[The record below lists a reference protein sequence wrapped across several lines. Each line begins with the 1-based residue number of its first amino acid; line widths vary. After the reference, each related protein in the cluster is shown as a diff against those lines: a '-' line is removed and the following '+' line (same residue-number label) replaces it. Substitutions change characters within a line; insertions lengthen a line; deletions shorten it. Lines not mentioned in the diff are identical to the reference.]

1 MTENTNLISDLD
13 EKKEK
18 VNLLENKM
26 KEYEKKIENFQEEN
40 SELKKEK
47 EDYEE
52 ENKKLNLFIEEING
66 QIKKSIPEGMDL
78 NELTQEYEGLKE
90 QNNSLTVENI
100 ELKTNLDNS
109 QLLNTQ
115 LNEQIKDL
123 RNQLNNIVLKGDAGI
138 RVKNLENEIKKK
150 EEEIINLKNQIQN
163 STSSNLIFNEQY
175 KDQMSTLIDKIKSLE
190 EELNLA
196 KEENNKVESLEIQL
210 KQAEEENE
218 IWQNKVRD
226 YENSINKL
234 NVNLDNQQLNTQ
246 NAILKNKNIQL
257 QNENISLQN
266 QIEKIK
272 EQLSNQIKEKAII
285 DDRMKKIINSGF
297 DDNDTQEQLKQKIIM
312 LRMKIKDN

>member
-1 MTENTNLISDLD
+1 MEKLNKITELENTIQLLNEKLIESNHESLKSMTENTNLISDLD

-150 EEEIINLKNQIQN
+150 EEEIINLKEQIQN
-163 STSSNLIFNEQY
+163 STSSNIFYNEQY
-175 KDQMSTLIDKIKSLE
+175 K
-190 EELNLA
+190 
-196 KEENNKVESLEIQL
+196 
-210 KQAEEENE
+210 
-218 IWQNKVRD
+218 R
-226 YENSINKL
+226 
-234 NVNLDNQQLNTQ
+234 
-246 NAILKNKNIQL
+246 
-257 QNENISLQN
+257 
-266 QIEKIK
+266 
-272 EQLSNQIKEKAII
+272 SN
-285 DDRMKKIINSGF
+285 DDFN
-297 DDNDTQEQLKQKIIM
+297 
-312 LRMKIKDN
+312 

>member
-1 MTENTNLISDLD
+1 
-13 EKKEK
+13 
-18 VNLLENKM
+18 M

-90 QNNSLTVENI
+90 QNNSLTIENI

-150 EEEIINLKNQIQN
+150 EEEIIGLKNQIQN
-163 STSSNLIFNEQY
+163 STSSNIFYNEQY
-175 KDQMSTLIDKIKSLE
+175 K
-190 EELNLA
+190 
-196 KEENNKVESLEIQL
+196 
-210 KQAEEENE
+210 
-218 IWQNKVRD
+218 R
-226 YENSINKL
+226 
-234 NVNLDNQQLNTQ
+234 
-246 NAILKNKNIQL
+246 
-257 QNENISLQN
+257 
-266 QIEKIK
+266 
-272 EQLSNQIKEKAII
+272 SN
-285 DDRMKKIINSGF
+285 DDFN
-297 DDNDTQEQLKQKIIM
+297 
-312 LRMKIKDN
+312 